1 MYMSFLIYRTEGEIE
16 IDQTMRKLE
25 KSPPTNELLTNDN
38 YPRLLITGE
47 LKAAYGYTEGFFNPV
62 EGKVFTREDFET
74 YVTIVSAAKPGGGS
88 MPTRCSCTPCR
99 WTIRSKRATRIARV

>member
-1 MYMSFLIYRTEGEIE
+1 M
-16 IDQTMRKLE
+16 DQTMRKLE

-74 YVTIVSAAKPGGGS
+74 YVTIVSGGKA
-88 MPTRCSCTPCR
+88 REVVQCR
-99 WTIRSKRATRIARV
+99 LGVPVHPAGGRSVQKGLHALHGYDRL